1 MNNYVVFLISVFCI
15 FVFADSARAFQ
26 GEQTQNRALVVYLND
41 MPHTRTG
48 NVRPCYPVMA
58 RFEHPDP
65 AVTRVRM
72 RYPYNHEMYMFFPM
86 NESVHIWLHE
96 DYMKQGQLSLSD
108 FIAEDENGNEYGQ
121 ITLTFIPLDPEN
133 QDACNEYLSS

>member
-1 MNNYVVFLISVFCI
+1 MAMILLPVSSAGANNNGF
-15 FVFADSARAFQ
+15 
-26 GEQTQNRALVVYLND
+26 VVYLND
-41 MPHTRTG
+41 MPHTQTE

-58 RFEHPDP
+58 RFEHPYP

-72 RYPYNHEMYMFFPM
+72 RYPYNHELHMFFPM
-86 NESVHIWLHE
+86 NENVHIWLHE

-108 FIAEDENGNEYGQ
+108 FIAEDDSGKDYGQ
-121 ITLTFIPLDPEN
+121 ITLTFVPLDPEN